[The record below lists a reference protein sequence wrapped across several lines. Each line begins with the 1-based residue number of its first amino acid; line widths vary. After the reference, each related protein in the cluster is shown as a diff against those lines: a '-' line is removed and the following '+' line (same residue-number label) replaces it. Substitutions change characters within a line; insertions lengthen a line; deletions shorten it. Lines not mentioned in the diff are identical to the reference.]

1 MLKISLALIFAIP
14 LATAV
19 MPAQA
24 EESCAEIARNMGRCI
39 AADLNNGRPCKDDTV
54 LPERCRNTSDALS
67 GMKQGFEDAEKA
79 RKRDEREYFERQ

>member
-1 MLKISLALIFAIP
+1 VLKTSLALILIILVATPFAP
-14 LATAV
+14 T
-19 MPAQA
+19 QA
-24 EESCAEIARNMGRCI
+24 EESCAQIARNMGRCI